1 MSKYSKWHLG
11 RNYYPDLFEWLE
23 CAAPIAACCSAGF
36 FLTAEEQTSV
46 SGIAADGYAD
56 FS

>member
-1 MSKYSKWHLG
+1 VARIGGAW
-11 RNYYPDLFEWLE
+11 
-23 CAAPIAACCSAGF
+23 CAAPIATRYVAGF

-56 FS
+56 FPSGGTKLKRN